1 MLDVVL
7 VLCLS
12 ILVLAVLL
20 MLLLLFSLLDELTG
34 CRMSDAIMRAFDKHM
49 EQVRVRKQMQL
60 NRRKYGST
68 TRRD

>member
-1 MLDVVL
+1 MDTIL

-12 ILVLAVLL
+12 VLVLAVLL

-49 EQVRVRKQMQL
+49 EQTHVRKQMQL

-68 TRRD
+68 PRRY